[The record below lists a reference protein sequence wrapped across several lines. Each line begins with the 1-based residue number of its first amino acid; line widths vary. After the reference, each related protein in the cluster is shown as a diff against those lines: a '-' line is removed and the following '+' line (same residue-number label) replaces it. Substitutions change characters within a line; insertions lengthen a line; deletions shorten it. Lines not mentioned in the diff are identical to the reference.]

1 MRRLMD
7 ADHSDLAYHPSRR
20 LPVVPR
26 TEPDRMSDDLFTFSG
41 LHLRPDPSR
50 TVIKPFSVD
59 YPEPFRDAAHPRMR
73 TVIERVL
80 SQDEASCREDCET
93 VLASLS
99 ERHRNVETILT
110 RRFEAV
116 RDNLPEEIVAGREQQ
131 LLIGAYLSAEY
142 SFEAAALFNPSIVL
156 RMNQDDAPA
165 DGLNFILSLR
175 GIGEGHVS
183 SVTFR
188 TGNWS
193 ASNGFHV
200 DDPSPWVTSPRIEGP
215 DESGRSGTTRII
227 CEGSEEPSESVLF
240 PTTASQR
247 QGIEDLRMVRFT
259 DEDGTPSFLGTYTA
273 FDGRNARCELFRG
286 TGVNTFEMTVLKGS
300 VPQSKGMALFPRRI
314 DGRFNM
320 IGRQDNENLWLI
332 ASDDIATW
340 DGGVKLIGPR
350 YQWEFI
356 QMGNCGSPIE
366 LDEGW
371 LVITHGVG
379 MMRNYCM
386 GACLLDKT
394 DPTKLL
400 ARTPEPILRPS
411 PKESSGYVP
420 NVVYGCG
427 AIVHDRTLLLPFG
440 IADNFA
446 SFASCSVDD
455 LLGKMS

>member
-1 MRRLMD
+1 
-7 ADHSDLAYHPSRR
+7 
-20 LPVVPR
+20 
-26 TEPDRMSDDLFTFSG
+26 MSDDLFTFSG

-59 YPEPFRDAAHPRMR
+59 YPEPFRDAAQPRMR

-80 SQDEASCREDCET
+80 SLDEASCRKDCEAA
-93 VLASLS
+93 VASLS
-99 ERHRNVETILT
+99 ERHRNVEAILT
-110 RRFEAV
+110 RRFEDV
-116 RDNLPEEIVAGREQQ
+116 RDYLPENVTAGPEQQ
-131 LLIGAYLSAEY
+131 QLIGAYLSAEY

-193 ASNGFHV
+193 ASTGFHV

-215 DESGRSGTTRII
+215 DESGQSGTTRII
-227 CEGSEEPSESVLF
+227 CEGSQEPSESVLF
-240 PTTASQR
+240 PITATQR

-259 DEDGTPSFLGTYTA
+259 EDDGTPSFLGTYTA

-300 VPQSKGMALFPRRI
+300 VPQSKGMALFPRRV

-320 IGRQDNENLWLI
+320 LGRQDNENLWLI
-332 ASDDIATW
+332 ASDDITTW
-340 DGGVKLIGPR
+340 DGGVKIIGPR
-350 YQWEFI
+350 YPWEFI

-386 GACLLDKT
+386 GACLLDKR
-394 DPTKLL
+394 DPTRLL

-411 PKESSGYVP
+411 PEERSGYVP

-446 SFASCSVDD
+446 SFASCGVDA
-455 LLGKMS
+455 LISRMT

>member
-1 MRRLMD
+1 
-7 ADHSDLAYHPSRR
+7 
-20 LPVVPR
+20 
-26 TEPDRMSDDLFTFSG
+26 MSDHLFTFSG

-50 TVIKPFSVD
+50 TVIKPFSID
-59 YPEPFRDAAHPRMR
+59 YPEPFRDNAHPRTR

-80 SQDEASCREDCET
+80 SLDEATRCDECET
-93 VLASLS
+93 IIASLS
-99 ERHRNVETILT
+99 ERHRNVETILM
-110 RRFEAV
+110 RRFEEV
-116 RDNLPEEIVAGREQQ
+116 RAYLPEGLTTSPHQQ

-142 SFEAAALFNPSIVL
+142 SFEAAALFNPSIVM
-156 RMNQDDAPA
+156 RMNQEGAPA

-193 ASNGFHV
+193 ASGGFHV
-200 DDPSPWVTSPRIEGP
+200 DDASDWVTSPRIEGP
-215 DESGRSGTTRII
+215 DESGEAGTTRVI
-227 CEGSEEPSESVLF
+227 CDGSLEPSESVLF
-240 PTTASQR
+240 PVTASQR

-259 DEDGTPSFLGTYTA
+259 EEDGRPSFLGTYTA
-273 FDGRNARCELFRG
+273 FDGRDARCELFRG
-286 TGVNTFEMTVLKGS
+286 TGVNTFEMTTLKGS

-314 DGRFNM
+314 DGHFKM

-332 ASDDIATW
+332 ASDDITIW
-340 DGGVKLIGPR
+340 NGGVKLVSPR
-350 YQWEFI
+350 YPWEFI

-386 GACLLDKT
+386 GACLLDKA
-394 DPTKLL
+394 DPGKLL
-400 ARTPEPILRPS
+400 ARTPEPILEPS
-411 PKESSGYVP
+411 PGERSGYVP
-420 NVVYGCG
+420 NVVYSCG

-440 IADNFA
+440 VADNFA
-446 SFASCSVDD
+446 SFASCGVDD
-455 LLGKMS
+455 LLERMR

>member
-1 MRRLMD
+1 
-7 ADHSDLAYHPSRR
+7 
-20 LPVVPR
+20 
-26 TEPDRMSDDLFTFSG
+26 MSDDLFNFSG

-59 YPEPFRDAAHPRMR
+59 YPEPFRDAAHPRIR
-73 TVIERVL
+73 TVIARVL
-80 SQDEASCREDCET
+80 SLDETTRRNDCET
-93 VLASLS
+93 IIASLS
-99 ERHRNVETILT
+99 ERHRNVEAMLI
-110 RRFEAV
+110 RRFEEV
-116 RDNLPEEIVAGREQQ
+116 SDCLPENVAAQPDQQ

-156 RMNQDDAPA
+156 RMNQDGAPT

-188 TGNWS
+188 TGSWS
-193 ASNGFHV
+193 ASDGFHV
-200 DDPSPWVTSPRIEGP
+200 DDPSAWVTSPRIEGP
-215 DESGRSGTTRII
+215 DECGASGTTRVI
-227 CEGSEEPSESVLF
+227 CDGSQEPSESVLF
-240 PTTASQR
+240 PVTANQR

-259 DEDGTPSFLGTYTA
+259 EEDGTPNFLGTYTA
-273 FDGRNARCELFRG
+273 FDGRDTRCELFRG
-286 TGVNTFEMTVLKGS
+286 TGINTFEMTELKGS
-300 VPQSKGMALFPRRI
+300 VPSTKGMALFPRRV
-314 DGRFNM
+314 DGKFNM

-332 ASDDIATW
+332 ASDDILTW
-340 DGGVKLIGPR
+340 NGGQKLIGPR
-350 YQWEFI
+350 YPWEFI

-386 GACLLDKT
+386 GACLLDKA
-394 DPTKLL
+394 DPGKLL

-411 PKESSGYVP
+411 PGERSGYVP
-420 NVVYGCG
+420 NVVYSCG

-440 IADNFA
+440 VADNFA
-446 SFASCSVDD
+446 SFASCSVDE
-455 LLGKMS
+455 LLKTMS

>member
-1 MRRLMD
+1 
-7 ADHSDLAYHPSRR
+7 
-20 LPVVPR
+20 
-26 TEPDRMSDDLFTFSG
+26 MSDDLFTFSG

-80 SQDEASCREDCET
+80 SLDEASCCKDCKT
-93 VLASLS
+93 AVASLS

-116 RDNLPEEIVAGREQQ
+116 RDSLPENVTANPEQQ

-142 SFEAAALFNPSIVL
+142 SFEAAALFNPSMVL
-156 RMNQDDAPA
+156 RMNQDDAPV

-215 DESGRSGTTRII
+215 DESGTSGTTRII
-227 CEGSEEPSESVLF
+227 CEGSQEPSESVLF
-240 PTTASQR
+240 PITASQR
-247 QGIEDLRMVRFT
+247 QGVEDLRMVRFAE
-259 DEDGTPSFLGTYTA
+259 EDGSPSFLGTYTA
-273 FDGRNARCELFRG
+273 FDGRDARCELFRG
-286 TGVNTFEMTVLKGS
+286 TGINTFELTVLKGS
-300 VPQSKGMALFPRRI
+300 VPQSKGMALFPRRV

-332 ASDDIATW
+332 GSDDITTW
-340 DGGVKLIGPR
+340 NGGTKLIGPR
-350 YQWEFI
+350 YPWEFI

-366 LDEGW
+366 TDEGW

-386 GACLLDKT
+386 GACLLDKA

-411 PKESSGYVP
+411 PGESIGYVP

-446 SFASCSVDD
+446 SFASCSVDA
-455 LLGKMS
+455 LLARMD

>member
-1 MRRLMD
+1 
-7 ADHSDLAYHPSRR
+7 
-20 LPVVPR
+20 
-26 TEPDRMSDDLFTFSG
+26 MSDDLFTFSG

-80 SQDEASCREDCET
+80 SLNAASCHEDCEA

-116 RDNLPEEIVAGREQQ
+116 RDYLPEDIVADREQQ

-193 ASNGFHV
+193 ASGGFHV
-200 DDPSPWVTSPRIEGP
+200 DDPSPWVTSPRIEGA
-215 DESGRSGTTRII
+215 DESGTSGTTRII

-240 PTTASQR
+240 PITASQR

-259 DEDGTPSFLGTYTA
+259 EEDGTPSFLGTYTA
-273 FDGRNARCELFRG
+273 FDGRDARCELFRG

-300 VPQSKGMALFPRRI
+300 VPQSKGMALFPRRV
-314 DGRFNM
+314 DGRFTM

-332 ASDDIATW
+332 ASDDITTW
-340 DGGVKLIGPR
+340 NGGVKIIGPR
-350 YQWEFI
+350 YPWEFI

-386 GACLLDKT
+386 GACLLDKA
-394 DPTKLL
+394 DPTGLL

-411 PKESSGYVP
+411 PEESSGYVP

-455 LLGKMS
+455 LLRKMS